1 MQVAGAS
8 TMYADAETN
17 PGVPQALQ
25 GSLSSYG
32 GPISFPPHCRGPM
45 CIGELLTENSANWS
59 RLCPVWLAQACGAG
73 SCGAEATAGS
83 NIMDRPYAN
92 DCIARRLDH
101 ALGRI
106 CCRC

>member
-45 CIGELLTENSANWS
+45 CIGKPLTENSAN
-59 RLCPVWLAQACGAG
+59 
-73 SCGAEATAGS
+73 
-83 NIMDRPYAN
+83 
-92 DCIARRLDH
+92 
-101 ALGRI
+101 
-106 CCRC
+106 